1 VRSARTTA
9 LAVGV
14 AAVAV
19 RLPGVWTQ
27 SFWQDEVAS
36 ARILREP
43 TFAGMLRHVGRTE
56 STPPLWYALGWALH
70 RAGVPLVDVRLLSVA
85 AGGALAALT
94 VVLAHRFLPLPLA
107 ALSGAFVALGW
118 QFVAHGQE
126 LRAYE
131 LLALLA
137 VAFAVALLA
146 ELDHPSRRH
155 ELLLALT
162 VAAGGLTH
170 YFFAFAVIAAGAWL
184 VGERTLGR
192 ARWRALVAIGAGGV
206 VPLLW
211 APVMVTQY
219 RADRFW
225 WIGPFAW
232 RRVATTPFRLFSRT
246 YGHTTIG
253 LTLSFITIAVAL
265 AGMVHL
271 ARTSRS
277 GRLVAVL
284 AFGPLCLAAALWAGG
299 VHVFALRNLIEIGPF
314 FAIGIAAAC
323 RLLPRRVSVA
333 TAATA
338 AAALAISLVVGNVSG
353 IPPYDVMARALA
365 REGWSPSDAVVV
377 YGNPFSYRAP
387 LEWYLPH
394 QPTLDISRPLPVHCG
409 VVYVIRPRTF
419 RVERLRVRRPLSAI
433 PRFHGAT
440 LLTDAH
446 RRVRCAQPL
455 RSRRFAPLT

>member
-1 VRSARTTA
+1 MRTGERTA
-9 LAVGV
+9 LAVAA

-19 RLPGVWTQ
+19 RLPGVWSQ
-27 SFWQDEVAS
+27 PFWQDEVAS

-43 TFAGMLRHVGRTE
+43 TFVGMLRHVGRTE

-70 RAGVPLVDVRLLSVA
+70 RIGVPLVDVRLLSVA

-94 VVLAHRFLPLPLA
+94 VMLAYRFLPLGLA

-131 LLALLA
+131 LLALLS

-146 ELDHPSRRH
+146 ELDAPSRRRGIV
-155 ELLLALT
+155 LALV

-184 VGERTLGR
+184 VGERSLGR
-192 ARWRALVAIGAGGV
+192 ARLHALAAIAVGGL

-211 APVMVTQY
+211 APVMATQY

-225 WIGPFAW
+225 WIGPFSW
-232 RRVATTPFRLFSRT
+232 QRVVTTPFRLFSRT
-246 YGHTTIG
+246 YGHSAIG
-253 LTLSFITIAVAL
+253 LTLSAATIAVAV
-265 AGMVHL
+265 AGFVHL
-271 ARTSRS
+271 GRDSRPAR
-277 GRLVAVL
+277 LIAVL
-284 AFGPLCLAAALWAGG
+284 ALGPLCIAGALWAGG
-299 VHVFALRNLIEIGPF
+299 EHIFALRNLIETGPF
-314 FAIGIAAAC
+314 FAIGVAAAC
-323 RLLPRRVSVA
+323 RLLPRPASVA
-333 TAATA
+333 VAAVA
-338 AAALAISLVVGNVSG
+338 AGALAVSLVVGNVSG

-365 REGWSPSDAVVV
+365 REGWQPTDAVVV

-409 VVYVIRPRTF
+409 VVYVIRPHTF
-419 RVERLRVRRPLSAI
+419 RVERLRMRRPLAAVA
-433 PRFHGAT
+433 RFHGVT

-455 RSRRFAPLT
+455 RGRRFAPLT